1 MSPYR
6 RFAAHFG
13 GEPTTIEEAPGR
25 VNLIGEHTDY
35 NDGFVMPVAIDRQ
48 TTAAIT
54 PRRDRLLIV
63 RSAAHEDVATIDA
76 PHLRAYVPAGSAE
89 RLRTLVGSLRLHS

>member
-1 MSPYR
+1 MNVATYR
-6 RFAAHFG
+6 
-13 GEPTTIEEAPGR
+13 APGR

-54 PRRDRLLIV
+54 PRPDRILVV
-63 RSAAHEDVATIDA
+63 RSAAQEDVATIDLDR
-76 PHLRAYVPAGSAE
+76 PGRGLSRASVSESRGPLGAWSDYVRGVAAV
-89 RLRTLVGSLRLHS
+89 L